1 MPIWIRGG
9 GSATAGAGRAPLDGF
24 QSAKEKCRPPGGRR
38 FFKMWEGCYPWLG
51 HARRDNSL
59 TVRFSTRRVATGFSV

>member
-24 QSAKEKCRPPGGRR
+24 QSAKEKMSPPGWAA
-38 FFKMWEGCYPWLG
+38 FFQNVGGVL
-51 HARRDNSL
+51 S
-59 TVRFSTRRVATGFSV
+59 VAWPCQP